1 MITMSRNELA
11 RLRVLIDVADGR
23 LSVADAAG
31 LIGVGRRQI
40 YRLLQTFRADGPDGL
55 ISRKRGGPSN
65 RALGAVFHET
75 VLAMVRERY
84 ADFGPTLAAE
94 KLSELHGLDLGVET
108 LRQWMID
115 AGLWVRRKDRL
126 KRIHQPRAR
135 RDCLGELVQID
146 GSEHWWFENRGPQ
159 CTLLVYVDDATSRL
173 MHLKFVETE
182 STFDY
187 FQATREYL
195 EAHGKPVAFYSDK
208 HGVFRVNSAGAV
220 EGDGMTQF
228 GRSLHALNIDILCA
242 NTPQAKGRVERA
254 NKTLQDRLVKELR
267 LQGISTIAAGNQLLP
282 GFLAD
287 YNARFGKEPHN
298 PKNLHR
304 PLSAGDDLTDVF
316 AWREERTVSNSL
328 TLQYDKVLFL
338 LEPNEIT
345 RELRRKRVTVID
357 YPDGRLAIRYR
368 GLDLPYT
375 TFDKLRQ
382 VSQASI
388 AENKHLGAVLSY
400 IRERQIERAE
410 ARSRSAPA
418 AGGRS
423 TTCSKSAEAEPV
435 ATFAC
440 WHRIGSTALYLG
452 SDSLRRTRRRKAWPY
467 GPPPPAAAGLTAP
480 RPPQPVPP
488 IDQCIIVRP
497 ARPSPGALCDI
508 SIGENL

>member
-1 MITMSRNELA
+1 MTVITMSCNELR

-23 LSVADAAG
+23 LSVADATG

-40 YRLLQTFRADGPDGL
+40 YRLLQAFRADGPDGV
-55 ISRKRGGPSN
+55 ISRKRGRPSN
-65 RALGAVFHET
+65 RALGAVFRET
-75 VLAMVRERY
+75 VLALVRERY

-94 KLSELHGLDLGVET
+94 KLSELHGLGLGVET
-108 LRQWMID
+108 LRQWMIN

-146 GSEHWWFENRGPQ
+146 GSEHWWFEDRGPQ
-159 CTLLVYVDDATSRL
+159 STLLVYVDDATSRL

-182 STFDY
+182 STPVQARGRLFDY

-195 EAHGKPVAFYSDK
+195 EAHGKPIAFYSDK
-208 HGVFRVNSAGAV
+208 HGVFRVNSTGAV
-220 EGDGMTQF
+220 ESDGMTQF

-267 LQGISTIAAGNQLLP
+267 LQGISTIAAGNELLP

-287 YNARFGKEPHN
+287 YNTRFGKEPRN

-328 TLQYDKVLFL
+328 TLQYDKVVFL
-338 LEPNEIT
+338 LKPNAVT
-345 RELRRKRVTVID
+345 RELRRKRVTVVD
-357 YPDGRLAIRYR
+357 YPDGRLAIRYH

-382 VSQASI
+382 VSQATI
-388 AENKHLGAVLSY
+388 VENKHLGAVLSQ
-400 IRERQIERAE
+400 IRERQLERAE
-410 ARSRSAPA
+410 ARSQ
-418 AGGRS
+418 
-423 TTCSKSAEAEPV
+423 K
-435 ATFAC
+435 
-440 WHRIGSTALYLG
+440 
-452 SDSLRRTRRRKAWPY
+452 
-467 GPPPPAAAGLTAP
+467 AP
-480 RPPQPVPP
+480 RRQGQVGHMFK
-488 IDQCIIVRP
+488 V
-497 ARPSPGALCDI
+497 G
-508 SIGENL
+508 

>member
-1 MITMSRNELA
+1 MTVITMSRNELT

-23 LSVADAAG
+23 LSVADATG

-40 YRLLQTFRADGPDGL
+40 YRLLQAFRADGADGL

-65 RALGAVFHET
+65 RALGSVFRET
-75 VLAMVRERY
+75 VLAIVRERY

-108 LRQWMID
+108 LRQWMIG

-126 KRIHQPRAR
+126 KRVHQPRAR

-146 GSEHWWFENRGPQ
+146 GSEHWWFEDRGPQ
-159 CTLLVYVDDATSRL
+159 STLLVYVDDATSRL
-173 MHLKFVETE
+173 MHLRFVETE

-195 EAHGKPVAFYSDK
+195 EAHGKPVA
-208 HGVFRVNSAGAV
+208 RVNSTGAV
-220 EGDGMTQF
+220 QGDGMTQF

-267 LQGISTIAAGNQLLP
+267 LQGISTIAAGNQLLA

-287 YNARFGKEPHN
+287 YNARFGKEPRN

-345 RELRRKRVTVID
+345 RELRRQRVTVVD

-382 VSQASI
+382 VSQGAI
-388 AENKHLGAVLSY
+388 VENKHLGAALAF
-400 IRERQIERAE
+400 IREQQRQTPQQ
-410 ARSRSAPA
+410 RSQ
-418 AGGRS
+418 
-423 TTCSKSAEAEPV
+423 K
-435 ATFAC
+435 
-440 WHRIGSTALYLG
+440 
-452 SDSLRRTRRRKAWPY
+452 
-467 GPPPPAAAGLTAP
+467 AP
-480 RPPQPVPP
+480 RRQGQVGHMFK
-488 IDQCIIVRP
+488 V
-497 ARPSPGALCDI
+497 G
-508 SIGENL
+508 

>member
-1 MITMSRNELA
+1 MTVITMRRKELT
-11 RLRVLIDVADGR
+11 RLRVLIDIADGR
-23 LSVADAAG
+23 LSVTNAAD
-31 LIGVGRRQI
+31 LIGVGRRQV
-40 YRLLQTFRADGPDGL
+40 YRLLDAFRAGGPDGL
-55 ISRKRGGPSN
+55 ISRKRGQPSN
-65 RALGAVFHET
+65 RALGMVFRET
-75 VLAMVRERY
+75 VLAIVRERY

-94 KLSELHGLDLGVET
+94 KLCELHGLDLGVET
-108 LRQWMID
+108 LRQWMIA
-115 AGLWVRRKDRL
+115 AGIWVRRKDRL
-126 KRIHQPRAR
+126 KRVHQPRAR

-146 GSEHWWFENRGPQ
+146 GSEHWWFEDRGPQ

-195 EAHGKPVAFYSDK
+195 ETHGKPVAFYSDK
-208 HGVFRVNSAGAV
+208 HGVFRVNSTGAV

-267 LQGISTIAAGNQLLP
+267 LRRISTIAAGNQLLP
-282 GFLAD
+282 EFLVD
-287 YNARFGKEPHN
+287 YNGRFGKEPRN
-298 PKNLHR
+298 SKNLHR
-304 PLSAGDDLTDVF
+304 PLSVGEDLTDIL

-328 TLQYDKVLFL
+328 TLQYDKVVFL

-345 RELRRKRVTVID
+345 RELRRNRVTVVD

-388 AENKHLGAVLSY
+388 VENKHLGTVLSY

-410 ARSRSAPA
+410 ARSQSAP
-418 AGGRS
+418 
-423 TTCSKSAEAEPV
+423 
-435 ATFAC
+435 
-440 WHRIGSTALYLG
+440 
-452 SDSLRRTRRRKAWPY
+452 RRQGQVGHMFKV
-467 GPPPPAAAGLTAP
+467 G
-480 RPPQPVPP
+480 
-488 IDQCIIVRP
+488 
-497 ARPSPGALCDI
+497 
-508 SIGENL
+508 